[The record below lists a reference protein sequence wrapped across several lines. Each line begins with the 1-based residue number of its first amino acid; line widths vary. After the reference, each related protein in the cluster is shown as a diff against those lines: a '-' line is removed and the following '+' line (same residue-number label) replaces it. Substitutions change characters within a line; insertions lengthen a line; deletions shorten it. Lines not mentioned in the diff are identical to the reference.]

1 MMAVFCFL
9 AGFIT
14 GWAVCGVMVQLKT
27 LRWRKTQWR
36 LKD

>member
-1 MMAVFCFL
+1 MMAILCFL

-14 GWAVCGVMVQLKT
+14 GWTACGVVVQLKT

>member
-1 MMAVFCFL
+1 MMALVIFL

-14 GWAVCGVMVQLKT
+14 GWTACAVAVQLKIMK
-27 LRWRKTQWR
+27 RRKTQWR